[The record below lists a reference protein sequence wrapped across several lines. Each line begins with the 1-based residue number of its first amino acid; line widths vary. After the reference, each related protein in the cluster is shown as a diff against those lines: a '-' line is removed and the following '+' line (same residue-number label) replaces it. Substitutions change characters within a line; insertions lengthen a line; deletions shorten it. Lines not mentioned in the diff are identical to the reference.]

1 MPSFLTPNR
10 HPYSARFSPHHPNLI
25 AVAASQY
32 YGLAGGGSLY
42 ILELDDLFNV
52 ALIERNKYEW
62 SDGLF
67 DVVSIGTLLELIEL
81 KLNIISFYQ
90 LGLVHTMF
98 QHRSVGLWGWQCPT
112 VEHRRGPKA
121 ETDPCVQR
129 TLARDLQCQLVP
141 NQSKHL
147 PNLQLGQD
155 N

>member
-52 ALIERNKYEW
+52 ALIQRNKYEW

-90 LGLVHTMF
+90 LGLVPTMC

-121 ETDPCVQR
+121 DAYLQR
-129 TLARDLQCQLVP
+129 TLARDIQCKLVP
-141 NQSKHL
+141 DQSKHL
-147 PNLQLGQD
+147 PHLQLGQD